1 MINICPNISQCKVE
15 MVLLHIKR
23 QEESLFL
30 HSCQVSDSVESVVA
44 KVVSIYNG
52 RRKVLRLAEEVKDL
66 AQHGVMIKPE
76 LQGLHPDQVK
86 ELKLVDE
93 YEEQCI
99 PSGGFAFSAD
109 PVQRRNGRAPVKD
122 LKTVLQNAAEEAKR
136 KVHKDN
142 VKAGLEVGEKTV
154 RECLDLMSGAVT
166 IVWPMGLPHHDPVR
180 LELEN
185 CEDLAGSQESK
196 LVIDPQRA
204 NMWFA
209 NKEMMR

>member
-1 MINICPNISQCKVE
+1 
-15 MVLLHIKR
+15 MVVLHIKR

-30 HSCQVSDSVESVVA
+30 HGCRVSDSVESVLA

-93 YEEQCI
+93 FEEQCC
-99 PSGGFAFSAD
+99 PSGGFAYSPD

-122 LKTVLQNAAEEAKR
+122 LKTVLTNAAEEAKR

-142 VKAGLEVGEKTV
+142 VKAGQEVGEKTV
-154 RECLDLMSGAVT
+154 RECLEVLAGAVT

-185 CEDLAGSQESK
+185 CEDLTGTQESK

-204 NMWFA
+204 NLWFA